1 MTAAPREGL
10 TIRFFAG
17 YSVEAGTY
25 FRVHNLARGLR
36 HWGHDVTVYA
46 VDVDSTSRPRVEH
59 LDGVPYH
66 LLPECRGLQYFG
78 SASHPVTALRRVA
91 AGIPRGEVL
100 HAFQPFLEVAAPWYA
115 SRGARIRVFDW
126 DDLWWGGAI
135 SGPPDGVAS
144 WWMGKSTRLLERTM
158 PRDAAMV
165 TTCST
170 FLGDLAT
177 ARGAPHVRVVPNGF
191 WPSAPMT
198 IDDSIVEAKRERRR
212 GLGLEAEA
220 IYAGFMGRTASEL
233 AWCADAVQA
242 LMEGEPSLRLAV
254 CGPPPEV
261 IDATCRQIRSRVDY
275 LGVLSPERARDFAS
289 ALDIGLLPLD
299 DNPFNQSRFPIKF
312 AEYLGAGV
320 PVVMS
325 DVGECATLARD
336 WPWVHLAPVG
346 AASFRNTFAAAV
358 AGVRP
363 LPSVAASV
371 DASVVGAVLGWDRI
385 AQQLERAYLDALE
398 ATD

>member
-1 MTAAPREGL
+1 MTAAQRKGL
-10 TIRFFAG
+10 TIRFVAG

-36 HWGHDVTVYA
+36 NRGHDVTVHA
-46 VDVDSTSRPRVEH
+46 VDVDVTSRTRVEQR
-59 LDGVPYH
+59 DGVPYH
-66 LLPECRGLQYFG
+66 LMPESRGLRYFG
-78 SASHPVTALRRVA
+78 SASHPMTALRRVA
-91 AGIPRGEVL
+91 AGIPRCDVL

-115 SRGARIRVFDW
+115 LRGARLRVFDW

-144 WWMGKSTRLLERTM
+144 WWLGKTISQLERTM
-158 PRDAAMV
+158 PRDAALV

-170 FLGDLAT
+170 FLGELAT
-177 ARGAPHVRVVPNGF
+177 ARGASRVRVVPNGF
-191 WPSAPMT
+191 WPSAPEA
-198 IDDSIVEAKRERRR
+198 IGNSVVDAKRERRR
-212 GLGLEAEA
+212 GLGLEADA

-233 AWCADAVQA
+233 AWCADAVQG
-242 LMEGEPSLRLAV
+242 LMDAEPSLRLAV

-275 LGVLSPERARDFAS
+275 LGVLPPERARDFAS
-289 ALDIGLLPLD
+289 ALDLGLLPLD
-299 DNPFNQSRFPIKF
+299 DTSFNQSRFPIKF

-325 DVGECATLARD
+325 NVGECATLARD
-336 WPWVHLAPVG
+336 WPWVHIAPVG
-346 AASFRNTFAAAV
+346 AAAFGKTFATAV
-358 AGVRP
+358 AGVRALKP
-363 LPSVAASV
+363 V
-371 DASVVGAVLGWDRI
+371 DASVVNAVLGWDLI
-385 AQQLERAYLDALE
+385 AQHLERAYLDALE